1 MTATKKLKNSPQLK
15 NVKSGN
21 GNYETCGNVG
31 DWTVD
36 DEELV
41 RFLGSLESIVEELRR
56 LNDNIERGF
65 DEIEDRLAEE

>member
-15 NVKSGN
+15 HVKSGN

-36 DEELV
+36 DDELV

>member
-1 MTATKKLKNSPQLK
+1 M
-15 NVKSGN
+15 
-21 GNYETCGNVG
+21 
-31 DWTVD
+31 D